1 MPDPVVVGVDGT
13 ASGRAAVRLAAREAV
28 SRGCLLKV
36 VHAFTWADPG
46 GGYASAR
53 GAASR
58 FVEEAVAFAKRS
70 TPGLDARGQLL
81 DGPPGRVLITQSRA
95 ARLLVA
101 GGDGLDRL
109 GAGSVVRDLVTRS
122 WCPVALARGH
132 RPPTGPVVA
141 AVDGSEFSLLGLR
154 FAIEEAELRGC
165 PLRVVHVVGALGLRE
180 RADRL
185 LAAVP
190 AEQRRVLIGPPGA
203 ALVRATRRA
212 GLLVLAP
219 RGAGGTRRIGAVAG
233 EVLRRGGCPV
243 VFAHGLRAKA
253 PAPSPEPPAV
263 QQTLVGE

>member
-13 ASGRAAVRLAAREAV
+13 APARAAVRLAAREAI
-28 SRGCLLKV
+28 SRGCVLKV

-46 GGYASAR
+46 TGYASAR

-58 FVEEAVAFAKRS
+58 LVEEAVAFAQRS

-81 DGPPGRVLITQSRA
+81 DGPPARVLIAQSRA
-95 ARLLVA
+95 ADLLVV

-109 GAGSVVRDLVTRS
+109 GAGSVVDDLVPRS
-122 WCPVALARGH
+122 WCPVALARGQ

-154 FAIEEAELRGC
+154 FAIEEAALRGC
-165 PLRVVHVVGALGLRE
+165 PLRVVHVIGAAGRRE
-180 RADRL
+180 AADRL

-190 AEQRRVLIGPPGA
+190 AEQRRILVGPPA
-203 ALVRATRRA
+203 ATLIRATRRA
-212 GLLVLAP
+212 GLLVLGP
-219 RGAGGTRRIGAVAG
+219 RGAGGARRIGSVAG

-243 VFAHGLRAKA
+243 VFAHGL
-253 PAPSPEPPAV
+253 PAGSAAPPAV
-263 QQTLVGE
+263 QQTSVGE